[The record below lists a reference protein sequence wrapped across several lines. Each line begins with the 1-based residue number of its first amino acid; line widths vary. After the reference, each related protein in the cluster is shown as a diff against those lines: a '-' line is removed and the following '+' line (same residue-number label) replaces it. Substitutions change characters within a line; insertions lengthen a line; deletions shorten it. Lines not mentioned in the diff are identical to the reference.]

1 LQWLAQLHFN
11 DPSLLLD
18 VVESRNVRNG
28 VVSQV
33 RLCFARTIAAEA
45 VPKFM
50 DSARLYFG
58 WVIVPKSAVV
68 RRGGVTLSPDLEN
81 PLPVPD
87 SRTKI
92 TVAPS
97 STNGPGAQLA
107 LPCDASVQL
116 LLHAPFPI
124 SGVVVKWRY
133 GCANVVTFEA
143 HVPMSDK
150 PAVMAAV
157 AELRN
162 HVQDTGETISL
173 IGA

>member
-1 LQWLAQLHFN
+1 M
-11 DPSLLLD
+11 
-18 VVESRNVRNG
+18 
-28 VVSQV
+28 SQV

-81 PLPVPD
+81 RLPVSD

-107 LPCDASVQL
+107 LPCDATGQL
-116 LLHAPFPI
+116 LLHAPLPI
-124 SGVVVKWRY
+124 SDVVVNWRN
-133 GCANVVTFEA
+133 GCADVVTFEA

-150 PAVMAAV
+150 PAVTAAV
-157 AELRN
+157 ARLHN
-162 HVQDTGETISL
+162 YVQDIGEVISVTG
-173 IGA
+173 A